1 MLLQLKM
8 GGWNKMIFKISPNP
22 NYFVILWTVM
32 VTGVRKKSAQ
42 YEHVELTHMFSVLV
56 FVIGKEG

>member
-1 MLLQLKM
+1 M
-8 GGWNKMIFKISPNP
+8 GDWNKMIFNP
-22 NYFVILWTVM
+22 NYSMILWTVM

-56 FVIGKEG
+56 FVIGKKG